1 MVIGIASDHRGFELK
16 EKILESM
23 KDIQLID
30 FGTTSDESTD
40 YPIYAIKI
48 GEAVKNK
55 IIDYGI
61 LICGSGIGMSIACNK
76 VKGVRCA
83 KVENAMEA
91 KYTRNDNDANVVS
104 FSENHSLEECIDII
118 TNFINTPFKEE
129 EKYIRRKKQITDYE
143 GLNG

>member
-1 MVIGIASDHRGFELK
+1 MVVGIASDHRGYELK
-16 EKILESM
+16 EKILNNM

-30 FGTTSDESTD
+30 FGTNSPESTD

-83 KVENAMEA
+83 KIENVNEV
-91 KYTRNDNDANVVS
+91 KYTRNDNDANVIS
-104 FSENHSLEECIDII
+104 FSENHSLEECIEI
-118 TNFINTPFKEE
+118 INTFITTPFNEE
-129 EKYIRRKKQITDYE
+129 EKYHRRKKQITDYE
-143 GLNG
+143 ELNG

>member
-23 KDIQLID
+23 KEIQLID